1 MCSSFDSSV
10 VRTTWGITEKIQ
22 VKSKSLWPN
31 LLEFAENSKVKKLFG
46 KEYES

>member
-22 VKSKSLWPN
+22 VKSLWPN